1 MNQKNAPGYGYN
13 PGYEPQPF
21 VCPSVPTNSASIFG
35 LTAHG
40 NNNPPPIQP
49 IPPNEAGGHSQ
60 PIYVAQKLN
69 QMNAPQP
76 TQPIQ
81 SQTSGVS
88 GDVQQKQIAFLEAK
102 SLIEKI
108 QSGSW
113 TSLPG
118 LCKPGAAFN
127 PDAQNMPGVIDS
139 LAQKPEMAG
148 SPIQRP
154 GVASYQTHRP
164 YFSDSQTNRPG
175 MASSQSQ
182 RPGIIS
188 SQTHG
193 YGIMSS
199 QTERYGIMSSH
210 TQRPG
215 IMTYQTQGPGIARS
229 QTEIP
234 GIANIQTR
242 IPGIANIQ
250 TQIPGIASSQTQI
263 PEIASSQTQIPEIQ
277 RSLTQRL
284 CTTNSLTQSPGTVPN
299 QVQIPGIHEDIIQN
313 PLQTESRETMKLD
326 DLGYKG
332 EQKEREHFGREK
344 ALEEID
350 RYRTGRINEVKDVYN
365 RKEDKYVDRLKSSDD
380 KLKKS
385 NDYDKAITGDSF
397 LDEVRRKRM
406 VQDFCRKDGSSE
418 KDVGRKSPTVF
429 DYGHSKNYTVG
440 SLNAY
445 DQDNRYETETRAESQ
460 KYREQDSSGK
470 DNYSGRQKPKPADDL
485 YDEVDSYEKME
496 KYSRSE
502 KDFWGNRDSHRAL
515 SYKSET
521 PKENKYEKVV
531 DGRDMDEYK
540 RDRASDLEEKGYSPR
555 DTHDETNTRS
565 PEYINWNDMEYF
577 DKTFDEEMEYT
588 TMDTG
593 HAGATISDERMQSIE
608 TKTSQP
614 KDSYERHSMYQSEK
628 NEKEYEIEYRD
639 YERTYELDRDKVEFE
654 RKNEIFGLERTTD
667 RGKGKGYTDSF
678 GKERRREKGYERYRK
693 ERHTSDEKNSVDS
706 STGSSEDY
714 RNVREEDRSAYR
726 QRERNEER
734 YNRYQRD
741 RKEQRPRESSGK
753 RHDEDRYRNKR
764 IDSSEGQR
772 RREQRRRYSNYG
784 AEREKDS
791 GKDRRFSSSDKGD
804 NQSRQYSPVSDKE
817 ERAQRSDKAV
827 VRKRSETGERQ
838 QRWDQTQGQ
847 KRKETGSEM
856 YEDFLFGPGGELD
869 EMEEGEVPVDDGL
882 PGERRGG
889 ARQKREETATSTVT
903 STDTTVGDVIQKDT
917 QPKPVPHPAFF
928 CLDCNLSCKDQTGY
942 DNHLKSDLHLLT
954 LQKRAQELFCISAR
968 PSRFQTDG
976 FGNPL
981 KATVLPTTLITGINV
996 NSSLTSMAGGLA
1008 TGRNVFRGEENAD
1021 IDDTPMPAQ
1030 FTSNRVQVIPP
1041 KPLGPLE
1048 ARSVQTTWLILYW
1061 RARTDIEEQM
1071 IDKYVVEYR
1080 NAREVRWARVGQTPK
1095 HEYEVNGLQE
1105 GTDYLFR
1112 VYTMNGVEKSDMLES
1127 VLITTKKPRVSPERS
1142 SHGPVHRG
1150 REIAPRSRPF
1160 EKSHDRSHDRSR
1172 FRPGD
1177 LRRDRSRD
1185 YTKGHHRSGD
1195 RGNRSR
1201 SRTRSRSR
1209 SRSRG
1214 KNRSKERGRPHSGGE
1229 RPKSGDRAKANDRD
1243 KKLTSTNEKKSEETK
1258 QEMKIKV
1265 EGEKKDNEPKENQ
1278 TEEKKEEQEDEQDV
1292 ECLLYRQFDLAGD
1305 SPLLG
1310 LDEIYEF
1317 QKYNSR
1323 QPQHYVCKLCNNKG
1337 SDKVIMR
1344 HIMGYPHKM
1353 AFFKKHYP
1361 DLYSVIQMAPLRRKQ
1376 TERMNFEGRK
1386 IEDEA
1391 GRGAVKVLKMLNP
1404 EDNEGKQKFSKP
1416 VSVPA
1421 PLPEREKQEDIPP
1434 VEACEYISQFDNLLQ
1449 AAKDGGLKDSTLIG
1463 LSYIKE
1469 LFHPTN
1475 EEAPKYSCALCKCL
1489 CGDNTIIYHLI
1500 GKKHRMQYLKCH
1512 HEELFK
1518 QFTANQRLV
1527 VQELPKKI
1535 RDLSDKDGPGEMTS
1549 KTAGSAKMWRHSK
1562 KKETEKIP
1570 DSTQVLDESAR
1581 AEISEEEHVK
1591 KDEEEEENEEY
1602 SGELTPPQDG
1612 EPTPLVTQD
1621 NKPAPGSGLPAI
1633 KFGIKKTEAA
1643 PTPVKPINVL
1653 DLSPVKKGGFDWS
1666 EENSALQAKIK
1677 NQSIIKSSRNSKFI
1691 TVYSGFFKKFPV
1703 IGLQWVSEFQKPD
1716 PKHEPWYMCFMCQ
1729 QKLQWKNILDHVTS
1743 NIHRLN
1749 YMNKNDY
1756 RDKYNAVYDAIK
1768 TDKAKAK
1775 SLIER
1780 FCKDIADTEG
1790 PQNVEVMLEL
1800 NVNTEAFKGVSKIQ
1814 ENIKAHTATTS
1825 SALVSNTDAI
1835 TTPTTTVAQAVQP
1848 FGGASTL
1855 VPSFPLPQQASGFP
1869 AQQLVPSIPPQ
1880 LANMA
1885 PRNVLVP
1892 SMPMATSLPD
1902 FSIPP
1907 PGFPRF
1913 PNVSGPPPLL
1923 LPPAPSVSMFQITP
1937 PPQGQSPAQI
1947 APNLR
1952 PTMAPNQPSHSPF
1965 GPNFSQSIPNVPFS
1979 TTVSH
1984 NPSVSQ
1990 ISNMKIPP
1998 PAVSISQAIVYPL
2011 SSQSVHASQSNVS
2024 LAAVPMSVSTP
2035 FSKQHPWQTSLPQ
2048 LTATLIASSLPTA
2061 ASGSE
2066 NKIGEIAC
2074 PSYQLEKTSSENYK
2088 ARTATDEQYASGYSA
2103 TTHESYDPEEPGF
2116 DRGDKRKYGELDD
2129 LNVVTGRSDRIVAL
2143 KKERYSRSPSGSRE
2157 TEEFR
2162 RVRLRSRSPDSR
2174 YNRSK
2179 DQRSF
2184 SPPRDIYRHHPN
2196 ESDTYKYSERSYPE
2210 SSAQYDRELD
2220 KDQLDMLLKKYND
2233 REDGFDDFD
2242 DFLTNEDSQNKYEPE
2257 RKVQLRH
2264 DRQRIQV
2271 NFGPGVS
2278 REDIEVP
2285 SRADEGSRSKT
2296 YDPHGRR
2303 ERYEDT
2309 YEHRR
2314 YEHGHSREERSY
2326 RSEKLSTDSLER
2338 NYEHKAGSLERNGE
2352 GYHGRSSSFDR
2363 EREREKYSFERYR
2376 PRGHSREKKEEYVR
2390 ERTYRED
2397 DRLRQGAEGRSDNAD
2412 KKIRNEPSREE
2423 IDELLRQAVSQP
2435 ESRFAEDVVPDKI
2448 EDPRYHQIRLEKDRA
2463 RPVRLPEDRGQDRWH
2478 DREEEERYRDRHA
2491 DLDGRYRDFPN
2502 DRRGGRN
2509 LSDKSGRNPDV
2520 DWHEERGYDR
2530 RAGPD
2535 MRSDDTRKDMRSAN
2549 YY

>member
-753 RHDEDRYRNKR
+753 RHDEDRVKEEESNAEGIQIMELKEKKTVEKTEDFQAVTKETIRVDNILQSQTKKR
-764 IDSSEGQR
+764 EHRGRTKQLYENVQKQGKDNRDGIKHKA
-772 RREQRRRYSNYG
+772 RRERRLDLRCMKISCLG
-784 AEREKDS
+784 QVASWMRWKKER
-791 GKDRRFSSSDKGD
+791 FPWMMAC
-804 NQSRQYSPVSDKE
+804 Q
-817 ERAQRSDKAV
+817 ER
-827 VRKRSETGERQ
+827 
-838 QRWDQTQGQ
+838 
-847 KRKETGSEM
+847 
-856 YEDFLFGPGGELD
+856 D
-869 EMEEGEVPVDDGL
+869 E
-882 PGERRGG
+882 
-889 ARQKREETATSTVT
+889 
-903 STDTTVGDVIQKDT
+903 
-917 QPKPVPHPAFF
+917 
-928 CLDCNLSCKDQTGY
+928 DCNLSCKDQTGY
-942 DNHLKSDLHLLT
+942 DNHLKSDLHLLYP
-954 LQKRAQELFCISAR
+954 QKEVPTGLFTEVER
-968 PSRFQTDG
+968 
-976 FGNPL
+976 
-981 KATVLPTTLITGINV
+981 LP
-996 NSSLTSMAGGLA
+996 
-1008 TGRNVFRGEENAD
+1008 
-1021 IDDTPMPAQ
+1021 Q
-1030 FTSNRVQVIPP
+1030 
-1041 KPLGPLE
+1041 
-1048 ARSVQTTWLILYW
+1048 
-1061 RARTDIEEQM
+1061 
-1071 IDKYVVEYR
+1071 
-1080 NAREVRWARVGQTPK
+1080 GQG
-1095 HEYEVNGLQE
+1095 HL
-1105 GTDYLFR
+1105 
-1112 VYTMNGVEKSDMLES
+1112 
-1127 VLITTKKPRVSPERS
+1127 
-1142 SHGPVHRG
+1142 
-1150 REIAPRSRPF
+1150 
-1160 EKSHDRSHDRSR
+1160 RSH
-1172 FRPGD
+1172 
-1177 LRRDRSRD
+1177 
-1185 YTKGHHRSGD
+1185 TIGHMIEAGSA
-1195 RGNRSR
+1195 
-1201 SRTRSRSR
+1201 
-1209 SRSRG
+1209 
-1214 KNRSKERGRPHSGGE
+1214 P
-1229 RPKSGDRAKANDRD
+1229 ANDRD

-1337 SDKVIMR
+1337 
-1344 HIMGYPHKM
+1344 
-1353 AFFKKHYP
+1353 
-1361 DLYSVIQMAPLRRKQ
+1361 
-1376 TERMNFEGRK
+1376 T
-1386 IEDEA
+1386 
-1391 GRGAVKVLKMLNP
+1391 
-1404 EDNEGKQKFSKP
+1404 
-1416 VSVPA
+1416 

-1535 RDLSDKDGPGEMTS
+1535 RDLK
-1549 KTAGSAKMWRHSK
+1549 
-1562 KKETEKIP
+1562 TEKIP

-1643 PTPVKPINVL
+1643 PTP
-1653 DLSPVKKGGFDWS
+1653 
-1666 EENSALQAKIK
+1666 AKIK

-1749 YMNKNDY
+1749 YM
-1756 RDKYNAVYDAIK
+1756 

-2423 IDELLRQAVSQP
+2423 IDELLRQA
-2435 ESRFAEDVVPDKI
+2435 AEDVVPDKI